1 MATATFTPVE
11 EYLAKTWSPDR
22 EFIDGEVSER
32 NLGEFP
38 HSDLQS
44 ALVTWLR
51 SRRRKWNVRVV
62 VEQRVQV
69 SSTRFRIPDVSV
81 LSADRPTD
89 RIITNP
95 PLICIEVL
103 SREDTLKGYCER
115 VADYVAM
122 GVPNIWLFDPER
134 REGWICT
141 NDAMTKVTG
150 DVLTASGTE
159 IAIPLA
165 EIWADLD

>member
-1 MATATFTPVE
+1 MATATLTPVE
-11 EYLAKTWSPDR
+11 AYLAKTWSPDR
-22 EFIDGEVSER
+22 EYIDGEVCER

-44 ALVTWLR
+44 AIVTWLR
-51 SRRRKWNVRVV
+51 NRRRKWNVRVV

-69 SSTRFRIPDVSV
+69 SPGRFRIPDVSV
-81 LSADRPTD
+81 LSAEGAVD
-89 RIITNP
+89 RIISNP

-103 SREDTLKGYCER
+103 SREDTIKGYRER
-115 VADYVAM
+115 IADYVAM

-134 REGWICT
+134 REVWICT
-141 NDAMTKVTG
+141 NDAMTKVTS
-150 DVLTASGTE
+150 DVLGAPGTD